1 MKTVNPKEAFN
12 PKETLNQLE
21 TRKLI
26 SGNTTA
32 NKGDQKSNETAAL
45 IGTLS
50 KVLAEGGAIASN
62 DKAGVNL
69 LESVTKLS
77 LALVEIQ
84 STISKAEKGLA
95 ELQKFAQAVDQ
106 GAANRL
112 NFLTQQIELLQKE
125 IQTLRG
131 DPEILPDPGVEAEVE
146 KLKEENS
153 DG

>member
-12 PKETLNQLE
+12 PKETLNQLG

-26 SGNTTA
+26 SGNTTP